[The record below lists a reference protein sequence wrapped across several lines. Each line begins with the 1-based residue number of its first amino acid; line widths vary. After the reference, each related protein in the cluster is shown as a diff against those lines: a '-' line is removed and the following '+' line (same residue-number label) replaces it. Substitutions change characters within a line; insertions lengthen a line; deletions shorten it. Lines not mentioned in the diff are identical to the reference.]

1 MKISQLWT
9 IDTIYAAWVD
19 NPPLSP
25 EDECSVKYPDDFLE
39 FKNNQCFCKD
49 EWNSILC
56 STLMKQRSPGEVC
69 QQKYGDLFVAQNAT
83 KECLCT
89 SPNKTDPVICS
100 SLPQD
105 VLNQELCGPEKPLRD
120 KKTET
125 CSCLHGLTTDGTA
138 CLANNYGDIGLKC
151 SAQDILNNTCTW
163 NINKTLGIKASNP
176 IPNPELFV
184 QDIVLGATSFV
195 GTGIFIALV
204 VMWFKAVAQG
214 WSGSEDQM
222 GKIKSWIINLLIGVA
237 LIMLSYTIIRIV
249 QYVARGY

>member
-1 MKISQLWT
+1 MNISQLWT
-9 IDTIYAAWVD
+9 VDTAYAQQDAPIDNGLEGWQLLNNLPSNSPSYEWQSSTSTPSAAWSATD
-19 NPPLSP
+19 NT
-25 EDECSVKYPDDFLE
+25 VKASCTTMYGSFFTPSSTIGLGSTDDCACTV
-39 FKNNQCFCKD
+39 KNKLVQ
-49 EWNSILC
+49 C
-56 STLMKQRSPGEVC
+56 STIPSEILSQQCTIIKASTRS
-69 QQKYGDLFVAQNAT
+69 T
-83 KECLCT
+83 KDGKCT
-89 SPNKTDPVICS
+89 
-100 SLPQD
+100 
-105 VLNQELCGPEKPLRD
+105 
-120 KKTET
+120 
-125 CSCLHGLTTDGTA
+125 CLHGLTTDGTA

-195 GTGIFIALV
+195 GTGVFIALV

>member
-56 STLMKQRSPGEVC
+56 STLIEQRSPGEIC

-89 SPNKTDPVICS
+89 SPNKPDPVTCS

-125 CSCLHGLTTDGTA
+125 CACLHGLTADGKA
-138 CLANNYGDIGLKC
+138 CLNNNYGDVGLKC
-151 SAQDILNNTCTW
+151 SAKDILNNTCTR
-163 NINKTLGIKASNP
+163 NINKTLGIKWTNP

-184 QDIVLGATSFV
+184 QDLVLASTSFIGTALLV
-195 GTGIFIALV
+195 GIV
-204 VMWFKAVAQG
+204 VMGFKAVAQG

-222 GKIKSWIINLLIGVA
+222 AKIKSWVVNLLIGVV
-237 LIMLSYTIIRIV
+237 LIMASYTIIRIV